1 MANLTRR
8 QREREPAQ
16 MGSIDPFRTF
26 RDLLRWSPFSDM
38 DLLPRAGEG
47 FFTPD
52 IDLKETSEAL
62 VVKVDLPG
70 LREDDVDISVV
81 GNRLTISGRRE
92 EEKRREEEQY
102 YTYERQYGSFT
113 RTFLLPDTYDQDSVN
128 AEMKDGVLTVTVSK
142 RPGAQARHIPVRSQS
157 QSSSQTQA
165 QSPSGATEQGQ
176 SAGRS
181 GGTTKST

>member
-157 QSSSQTQA
+157 SSQTQA